1 MPITTSPIP
10 SARQPYAASSVV
22 VFHDSLGARITGA
35 LPEVAARLVT
45 IPQAAVFSGPHPF
58 DLAARWSLPAERV
71 LFVFPAGIRMVKQP
85 LLPLAPFDRL
95 VQRRPQVRLLYVGP
109 VLDPDQG
116 EYLLGELA
124 SRPWAR
130 HVGAVPHGQMR
141 SLLAQSDVVL
151 NCSIS
156 EGGMSNSVLEALAA
170 GRPVLA
176 SDIDGNRSLVE
187 DGVTGFLF
195 RDTTELE
202 AKAEQLA
209 ADRALRERLG
219 LAGRDL
225 VERRYPPRR
234 EVESYLGVYARLAPV
249 ASA

>member
-1 MPITTSPIP
+1 MPLRIAVVTPFAFP
-10 SARQPYAASSVV
+10 SVRGNAVTVERIAGGPRPAGGGPRGGGPSVTPAA
-22 VFHDSLGARITGA
+22 G
-35 LPEVAARLVT
+35 
-45 IPQAAVFSGPHPF
+45 
-58 DLAARWSLPAERV
+58 WSLPAERV

-170 GRPVLA
+170 GRPLLA

-209 ADRALRERLG
+209 ADRALLER
-219 LAGRDL
+219 
-225 VERRYPPRR
+225 P
-234 EVESYLGVYARLAPV
+234 
-249 ASA
+249 

>member
-1 MPITTSPIP
+1 
-10 SARQPYAASSVV
+10 
-22 VFHDSLGARITGA
+22 
-35 LPEVAARLVT
+35 VAARLVT

-58 DLAARWSLPAERV
+58 DLAARWSCPPRRV

-116 EYLLGELA
+116 STFWASSPAGPGPPRGRRAPRSDEIAPRPIRRRAQLLHLRRWDVELG
-124 SRPWAR
+124 AR
-130 HVGAVPHGQMR
+130 GA
-141 SLLAQSDVVL
+141 
-151 NCSIS
+151 
-156 EGGMSNSVLEALAA
+156 GGWEARA
-170 GRPVLA
+170 GLGYRW
-176 SDIDGNRSLVE
+176 NRSLVE